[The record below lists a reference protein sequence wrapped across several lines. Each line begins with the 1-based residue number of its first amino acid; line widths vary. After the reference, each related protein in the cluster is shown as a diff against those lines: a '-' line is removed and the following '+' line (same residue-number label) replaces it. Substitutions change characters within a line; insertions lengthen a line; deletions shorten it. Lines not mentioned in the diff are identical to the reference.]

1 MGAARNALVL
11 QQPAGLRHGEPR
23 GMRAR
28 VERNHVLRKDRR
40 RRDPRHTRRSL
51 QRRLSQRRRDAD
63 FQKQQPLAHV
73 DRAERALRIV
83 PRAQG
88 RGADRRFRLVAD
100 LQRPDRL
107 RSLFPVYVAARAPD
121 AEEDYTGLAKTC
133 PTPPASAGIVW
144 TATKD
149 GLRRPHSCAISRAI
163 SPKTERVFSTPCNS
177 RFTGRCS
184 PAGHARSLAFETEL
198 LCGLD
203 RARSTPISSASWRS
217 VWARPRS
224 RFGRAKSRLYPIRR
238 RSPSLS

>member
-1 MGAARNALVL
+1 
-11 QQPAGLRHGEPR
+11 
-23 GMRAR
+23 

-100 LQRPDRL
+100 LQHPDRL

-203 RARSTPISSASWRS
+203 RGSHDRPQSLALHGEAYGRDHDRGSGEPSLAYIPSAGDRRAYPESRRRRTSASAIA
-217 VWARPRS
+217 VGAKAVARLTES
-224 RFGRAKSRLYPIRR
+224 
-238 RSPSLS
+238 